1 MDFLQSVWYQILWFF
16 TIYSFLGWCV
26 EVCFCSIV
34 TRKWVNRGFLNGPV
48 CPIYGFGMLI
58 IVTTLTPLKHNPIL
72 LFLGAMILCS
82 VLELVTGYVL
92 KKLFHTSWWDYS
104 DEKFQIGGYICL
116 KFSIMWGLGGMAA
129 LYILHPVVEKIVTAA
144 QNRFGLVL
152 LILCMVLFVADGIV
166 TLNTIAKLN
175 RNLGEITRLTKL
187 LHSTSDTIAENLGE
201 NALSA
206 YDKYEEKKAE
216 FSQKKEAL
224 SDTAQTRYSELTN
237 KVNALRAELQ
247 EAKMFGTARL
257 IKAFPKIKSNQY
269 AEALEEIRKYFHRK
283 K

>member
-224 SDTAQTRYSELTN
+224 SDTAQTRYAELTN

>member
-224 SDTAQTRYSELTN
+224 SDTAQARYSELTN